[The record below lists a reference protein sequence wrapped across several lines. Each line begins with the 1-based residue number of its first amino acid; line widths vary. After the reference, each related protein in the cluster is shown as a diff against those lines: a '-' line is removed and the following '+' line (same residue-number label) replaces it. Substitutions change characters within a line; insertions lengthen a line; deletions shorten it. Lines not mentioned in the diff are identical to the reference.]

1 MPNFLPPCLSI
12 YIHAVCPLY
21 MSSCGYKSKG
31 ETRTKSRLEKAGN
44 MTFVFLAREKNELG
58 SFPKV
63 VQLSSQSGLRCGPL
77 FLAAHPYLFHQVP
90 LIFTSTN
97 KLHPQFQVAIASSYF
112 TPLLLCQPILFAYF
126 FIAITPNGW
135 YLKTLSNSFLEN
147 FTLGVCFHQFLCFI
161 SHPFQPMTPH
171 TIYTSLTHILFL
183 PNADKQD
190 CKKHFNI
197 FLFQKAYDKKANVK
211 AISIKRS
218 PWNLGYKPMTVI
230 TCSLDFP
237 EFQTWL
243 HNDWG
248 GVLPVAITGQVQ
260 PPGDLDQSRSD
271 RHNSIGIWRET
282 NPSLVCDSASSTRW
296 EESSGRARGE
306 TTLPAPQSSSPLII
320 LQTLQ
325 LLLRL
330 LPPPPLEPA
339 GP

>member
-1 MPNFLPPCLSI
+1 MFASINF
-12 YIHAVCPLY
+12 
-21 MSSCGYKSKG
+21 
-31 ETRTKSRLEKAGN
+31 
-44 MTFVFLAREKNELG
+44 F
-58 SFPKV
+58 
-63 VQLSSQSGLRCGPL
+63 
-77 FLAAHPYLFHQVP
+77 
-90 LIFTSTN
+90 
-97 KLHPQFQVAIASSYF
+97 AS
-112 TPLLLCQPILFAYF
+112 
-126 FIAITPNGW
+126 
-135 YLKTLSNSFLEN
+135 
-147 FTLGVCFHQFLCFI
+147 
-161 SHPFQPMTPH
+161 
-171 TIYTSLTHILFL
+171 SLTHSSPWLPTPFILPWPTFSFYQMRT
-183 PNADKQD
+183 NKTVR
-190 CKKHFNI
+190 NI
-197 FLFQKAYDKKANVK
+197 SIFSYFRKLLIKANVK
-211 AISIKRS
+211 AISIKRA

-243 HNDWG
+243 HNDRG

-296 EESSGRARGE
+296 EERRERARGE